1 MKTNN
6 VIPVL
11 SFLLLFFAGTQFGCS
26 SSKTSSS
33 SKTDSVSKTKS
44 VSKSE
49 PSYGYTSILDML
61 RKEPQL
67 RISGPSTNPV
77 IRVSGGG
84 RSISGSSEPLFVV
97 DGLAVGKGYQ
107 SVSSIDVNTV
117 RSIQVLSA
125 AKAASY
131 GSRAGMGV
139 IEIKTK

>member
-1 MKTNN
+1 MKSSKL
-6 VIPVL
+6 IPL
-11 SFLLLFFAGTQFGCS
+11 LTFLLLFFSGAQFGCS

-33 SKTDSVSKTKS
+33 SKTDRESKTES

-49 PSYGYTSILDML
+49 PSYGYTSILEML
-61 RKEPQL
+61 RKVPQL
-67 RISGPSTNPV
+67 RISGPSANPV

-139 IEIKTK
+139 IEINTK